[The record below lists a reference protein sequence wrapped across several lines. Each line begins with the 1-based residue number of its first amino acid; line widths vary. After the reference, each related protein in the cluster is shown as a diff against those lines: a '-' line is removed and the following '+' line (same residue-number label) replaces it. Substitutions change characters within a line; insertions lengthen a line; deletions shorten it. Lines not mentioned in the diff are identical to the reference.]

1 MVEINRRNQQRFI
14 RNKQAGDIVL
24 DSATGDNTLD
34 QEDKVVMG
42 SYQDAGGVDVK
53 KSKFEVMFAGVGNE
67 VQGEDA
73 SLYGANVKP
82 RTDRGRNALTHRQQ
96 QQRDFL

>member
-14 RNKQAGDIVL
+14 RNKQSGDMVL
-24 DSATGDNTLD
+24 DSTTGDTSLD
-34 QEDKVVMG
+34 NEDKVIMG
-42 SYQDAGGVDVK
+42 NYTDEGTSGNI
-53 KSKFEVMFAGVGNE
+53 SKFEVMFAGIGNE

-82 RTDRGRNALTHRQQ
+82 KTERGKNALTHRQQ
-96 QQRDFL
+96 RRRDFL